1 MCIPDS
7 LNHMGENGAENE
19 SDSQSSSPVIQPLR
33 KRARPSD
40 YDSEGMNA
48 DEYATIN
55 MMDGTGDGPSGYCY
69 LEHPADVQVHS
80 WGPDL
85 ASALAQA
92 VTATYGYMT
101 DLEHV
106 EEQFSMFYT
115 AKANDLQGLIIAVME
130 EALCGFQSEP
140 YFIGRRVIVE
150 KLDLEAWTAEFQ
162 VFGECFDL
170 AKHTQLT
177 DVKAITYSNMQIHQ
191 KDDRCD
197 MFVILDI

>member
-1 MCIPDS
+1 M
-7 LNHMGENGAENE
+7 EVNGARTEPN
-19 SDSQSSSPVIQPLR
+19 SQSSSPIFHPLK
-33 KRARPSD
+33 KRARKSHD
-40 YDSEGMNA
+40 D
-48 DEYATIN
+48 DEDMGIEEAPTIN
-55 MMDGTGDGPSGYCY
+55 MMEGTSDGVSGYRY

-85 ASALAQA
+85 ATALAQA

-101 DLEHV
+101 DLEYV

-115 AKANDLQGLIIAVME
+115 AKANDLQGLVIAVME

-140 YFIGRRVIVE
+140 FFIGRRVIIE
-150 KLDLEAWTAEFQ
+150 KLDLESWSAEFQ

-177 DVKAITYSNMQIHQ
+177 DVKAITYSNLQIHQ
-191 KDDRCD
+191 KDDQCD
-197 MFVILDI
+197 IYVILDI